1 MSVETNEPLEY
12 EIDVC
17 SLGNFINT
25 ISLLI
30 STGRPVH
37 LKALA
42 ATSALAHDI
51 KRIMMIPD
59 SVLTITDQD
68 TVTDPIIGSHLETH
82 RVSDYCKFW
91 SPYISPETIQVF
103 GNQYPT
109 GRQGKPCIGIS
120 TGVWTNDPERLEFRF
135 YDSDFWKDIID
146 LIRSANYEIITLDQK
161 SLNIEQKCFVIN
173 ELCDAVIGYEGGV
186 SHLAHVLRVPSIIM
200 PWHCNES
207 GLVSDG
213 LDLVPHK
220 MHVDPKTW
228 FVKSTKEILGWKY
241 WNLQHKIQQLHN
253 NKGNNFFL
261 THTFNS
267 DSKTLSGPNVAYFR
281 PWERQFILD
290 HVPDPVVGGI
300 NKNIVN

>member
-1 MSVETNEPLEY
+1 MEY

-42 ATSALAHDI
+42 TTSALAHDI

-59 SVLTITDQD
+59 SVLTIIDQD
-68 TVTDPIIGSHLETH
+68 TVTNPIIGTNIEIQLI
-82 RVSDYCKFW
+82 SDYCKFW

-103 GNQYPT
+103 GNQYQT
-109 GRQGKPCIGIS
+109 GRRDKPCIGIS
-120 TGVWTNDPERLEFRF
+120 TGVWTDDPDKLEFRF
-135 YDSDFWKDIID
+135 YNRDFWQDIID
-146 LIRSANYEIITLDQK
+146 LIRSANYEVITLDQK

-173 ELCDAVIGYEGGV
+173 ELCDAIIGYEGGMA
-186 SHLAHVLRVPSIIM
+186 HLAHVLRVPSIIM
-200 PWHCNES
+200 PWHHNER

-220 MHVDPKTW
+220 MHIDPKTW
-228 FVKSTKEILGWKY
+228 FVKSTEEILNWKF
-241 WNLQHKIQQLHN
+241 WDLRQKIQRLYN

-261 THTFNS
+261 THSVNV
-267 DSKTLSGPNVAYFR
+267 DSKTLSTNP
-281 PWERQFILD
+281 
-290 HVPDPVVGGI
+290 
-300 NKNIVN
+300 